1 MSKNLLTVS
10 ICQVSKVW
18 QRFNSMSVHD
28 IKDNFTV
35 EQTNQKAVI
44 FVDAVLELKV
54 HDISYLV
61 LI

>member
-1 MSKNLLTVS
+1 
-10 ICQVSKVW
+10 
-18 QRFNSMSVHD
+18 MSVHD
-28 IKDNFTV
+28 IKDFTV

-44 FVDAVLELKV
+44 FVDEVLELKI